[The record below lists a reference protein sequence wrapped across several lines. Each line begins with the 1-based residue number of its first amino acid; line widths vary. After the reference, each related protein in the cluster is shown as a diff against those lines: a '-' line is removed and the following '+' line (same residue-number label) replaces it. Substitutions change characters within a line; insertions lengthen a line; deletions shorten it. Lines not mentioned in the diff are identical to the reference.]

1 MTEEEEEIKLLNL
14 IFATSL
20 LLFKSL
26 FKFLFNISV
35 VVVYAAYSTPSL
47 ALSDAL

>member
-1 MTEEEEEIKLLNL
+1 MTEEKEEEIKLLNL
-14 IFATSL
+14 IFFATSL
-20 LLFKSL
+20 HSIRAYLSFFYVS
-26 FKFLFNISV
+26 